1 MLLLLNSVTLL
12 TLKMFLTAKLKINR
26 NLLIKIKS
34 KKILKN
40 KVKEQNA
47 KYMINKNLEHFVEL
61 FYR

>member
-12 TLKMFLTAKLKINR
+12 TLKMFLTAKLKNNR
-26 NLLIKIKS
+26 NLLKKIKS

>member
-12 TLKMFLTAKLKINR
+12 ALKMFLTAKLKINR